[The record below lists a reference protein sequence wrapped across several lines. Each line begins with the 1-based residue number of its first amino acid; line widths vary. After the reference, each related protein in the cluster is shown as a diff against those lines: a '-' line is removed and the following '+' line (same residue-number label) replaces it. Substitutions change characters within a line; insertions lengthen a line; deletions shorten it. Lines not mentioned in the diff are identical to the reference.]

1 MATNEKTEKNVVTFE
16 FSASAEEFKAATFKA
31 YKKNVGKINIQGFRR
46 GKAPKAIIER
56 YYGKEVFYE
65 DAVNIILPDAYD
77 KAIKE
82 QNIEAVAQPE
92 IDVKEISEDNGVVFT
107 AKVAVKPEFEL
118 GQYKGVKVKKVI
130 HKTTEKEI
138 NAEIERVRERNARLI
153 NVEDR
158 AIEKDDTAV
167 IDFEGFVDGK
177 AFDGGKGENYELK
190 IGSGQFIPGF
200 EDQLIGKN
208 IGEDVTVSVKFP
220 EDYHSEDLKGKDA
233 EFKVKIHAI
242 KKQELPELDDEFAK
256 DVSEFDT
263 FEEYKADVTKK
274 LKESNKNRSKQE
286 YENKVLEAV
295 AEGTEID
302 IPQAMIDANVD
313 GSIRDFAMQMQYQGI
328 DMGQYMKMTGMTMD
342 ALRAQ
347 FLPEAEKKVKMSLI
361 LEKVAKVEGLEVTD
375 EEVEAEYKNIADTNK
390 MKIEDV
396 KKYLKAED
404 VKENKLTQKTVEF
417 LVENA
422 DSGK

>member
-1 MATNEKTEKNVVTFE
+1 MATNEKTEKNVVSFE

-82 QNIEAVAQPE
+82 QNIDAVAQPE
-92 IDVKEISEDNGVVFT
+92 IDVKEISEDKGVVFT

-208 IGEDVTVSVKFP
+208 IGEDVVVSVKFP
-220 EDYHSEDLKGKDA
+220 EDYHAEELKGKDA

-375 EEVEAEYKNIADTNK
+375 EEVEAEYKSIADANK